1 MKQKL
6 LNSFTWRG
14 TLLVALLCCAFS
26 SAWGQEKKE
35 IVFNAQQTSWGLST
49 NDNIT
54 WTTNTDGAQKFN
66 NNLGIGG
73 GGSGKNDRA
82 SYVKLSTSDVLG
94 TITKIVVTASRS
106 ENNPTISVT
115 VGGNTFDNDQV
126 VNSSSNNA
134 YTFSGTAYCENNE
147 LLINIHRDEKTKG
160 IIYVKSVTVTYIPKA
175 TFSISAQCALDS
187 KYYGTYSNDDWAFVV
202 PDDPDDVTVS
212 KVSVSGGILSVISL
226 SKSKIVPKSTGVLV
240 SSKSAGT
247 KSVFVSEK
255 TATADVSGNMLQPS
269 SEPMSGTDSYFYHLT
284 FDENNPLGFYW
295 GAEGG
300 AAWNFSGTNKAYL
313 KVLKTY
319 SGYSAVKGFTLSD
332 SADGIKAI
340 ETEKNSE
347 MVFNLAGQRVSKM
360 QKGIYVVN
368 GKKILVK

>member
-6 LNSFTWRG
+6 LNSFTWRAS
-14 TLLVALLCCAFS
+14 LLVALLSCAF
-26 SAWGQEKKE
+26 SAWGQTE
-35 IVFNAQQTSWGLST
+35 VTSTLTFTKSATSYTASDGSV
-49 NDNIT
+49 
-54 WTTNTDGAQKFN
+54 WTVDPQPSYNRNHISGTDFT
-66 NNLGIGG
+66 
-73 GGSGKNDRA
+73 
-82 SYVKLSTSDVLG
+82 LSTSSISG
-94 TITKIVVTASRS
+94 TVTSVVVSAKRDNG
-106 ENNPTISVT
+106 NNSTNTLTVT
-115 VGGNTFDNDQV
+115 VGNETAITGSITTAQQNFTSSDEYYLDDNSEIIISFTSTKKD
-126 VNSSSNNA
+126 N
-134 YTFSGTAYCENNE
+134 
-147 LLINIHRDEKTKG
+147 LLYSVE
-160 IIYVKSVTVTYIPKA
+160 VKYIPKA

-212 KVSVSGGILSVISL
+212 KVSVSGGILSVISW

-240 SSKSAGT
+240 SSESAGT
-247 KSVFVSEK
+247 KSVFVSKK
-255 TATADVSGNMLQPS
+255 TATADVSGNMLHPS
-269 SEPMSGTDSYFYHLT
+269 SEAMTSIEDYSDYYFYHLT
-284 FDENNPLGFYW
+284 FNDSNPLGFYW
-295 GAEGG
+295 GKSDGG
-300 AAWNFSGTNKAYL
+300 AWTFSGTNKAYL
-313 KVLKTY
+313 AVPKTD

>member
-14 TLLVALLCCAFS
+14 TLLVALLSCAF

-35 IVFNAQQTSWGLST
+35 IVFNAQSSPWGLST

-54 WTTNTDGAQKFN
+54 WTTNTDGAQQFN
-66 NNLGIGG
+66 DNLGLGG
-73 GGSGKNDRA
+73 GGSAKNDRA

-106 ENNPTISVT
+106 ENDPTISVT

-126 VNSSSNNA
+126 VNSSSNQA

-147 LLINIHRDEKTKG
+147 LLINIHRSERGKG
-160 IIYVKSVTVTYIPKA
+160 TIYVKSVTVTYIPKA
-175 TFSISAQCALDS
+175 TFSISAQCALDG
-187 KYYGTYSNDDWAFVV
+187 KYYGTYSNDKWAFVV
-202 PDDPDDVTVS
+202 PNDVTVS
-212 KVSVSGGILSVISL
+212 KVSVNGGELLVSPLSGIV
-226 SKSKIVPKSTGVLV
+226 SKETGVLV
-240 SSKSAGT
+240 SSTSAGN

-255 TATADVSGNMLQPS
+255 TATADVDGNMLVAS
-269 SEPMSGTDSYFYHLT
+269 SVAMSGDNYYFYHLT
-284 FDENNPLGFYW
+284 FDGNNLGFYW
-295 GAEGG
+295 GDPDGG
-300 AAWNFSGTNKAYL
+300 AWTFSGTNKAYL
-313 KVLKTY
+313 KVPTSY
-319 SGYSAVKGFTLSD
+319 SGYSVKGFTMSD